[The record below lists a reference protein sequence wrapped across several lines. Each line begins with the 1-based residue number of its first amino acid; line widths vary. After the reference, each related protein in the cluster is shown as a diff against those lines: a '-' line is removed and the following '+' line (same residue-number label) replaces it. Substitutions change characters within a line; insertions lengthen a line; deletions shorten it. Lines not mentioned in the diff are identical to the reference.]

1 MAIPVERQPAEK
13 LPADATTLPA
23 ILPATR
29 PSVSHPLDPL
39 TVEEIVEAASILKA
53 HLKTQHQLGDRVRFE
68 TIVLQEPDKDTALNF
83 QPGDSIERNAFLVI
97 LDNDAAATYEAIV
110 SLNEGRVTSWQH
122 VPGVQ
127 PRIMFDEFSEC
138 EATVKADPQF
148 QAALKKRG
156 ITDPNLVM
164 VDPWSAG
171 NYGFADEEGRR
182 LALARN
188 FLRSSPTDN
197 GYARPIEGVTAVVDL
212 NSMKVL
218 RVDDYGV
225 VPLPPNP
232 GNYAAEFVGEF
243 RQDLKPLEITQPE
256 GPSFVVDG
264 NSVTWQKWHLRV
276 GFTPREGLVLHTV
289 GYEDQGRIRPILYRA
304 ALSDM
309 VVPYGD
315 PGKDH
320 YRKNAFDAGEY
331 GIGSLTNSLTLGCD
345 CLGEIYYFDAALN
358 TGRGDA
364 FTIPNAVCMHE
375 EDYGILWKHV
385 DWRTGQTEVR
395 RSRRLVISS
404 IATVGNYEYGF
415 FWYFY
420 QDGTIQLEIKLTGII
435 NTAGIAEGEISKYG
449 TLVAPG
455 LNAHIHQHFFNFR
468 LDMSV
473 DGESNTAYEVNTVAE
488 PLGPD
493 NPHSN
498 AFYAEATPLKTELAA
513 QRVIDPL
520 SGRYWVVSNPS
531 VKNALSQPVGY
542 KLMPGENILP
552 FAHPGASIIQR
563 AGFMTKHLWVTPYDR
578 NELSATGPYPNQHPG
593 GAGLPEYTKNDRNV
607 ENTDL
612 VLWYTLG
619 YHHVP
624 RPEDWPISP
633 VGYCGFSLKP
643 VGFFDTNPVLDVP
656 PSAHHNGTCHG

>member
-1 MAIPVERQPAEK
+1 MAIPAEK
-13 LPADATTLPA
+13 QPDAAALS
-23 ILPATR
+23 
-29 PSVSHPLDPL
+29 SVSHPLDPL
-39 TVEEIVEAASILKA
+39 TAEEIVEAASILKA
-53 HLKTQHQLGDRVRFE
+53 QRQLGARVRFE
-68 TIVLQEPDKDTALNF
+68 TIVLQEPPKEVVLNF

-97 LDNDAAATYEAIV
+97 LDNDAAATYEAVV
-110 SLNEGRVTSWQH
+110 SLNGGRVTSWLH

-127 PRIMFDEFSEC
+127 PRVMLDEFSEC
-138 EATVKADPQF
+138 EAAVKANPDF
-148 QAALKKRG
+148 LAAIKKRG
-156 ITDPNLVM
+156 ITDPDLVM

-171 NYGFADEEGRR
+171 NYGFDDEEGRR
-182 LALARN
+182 LVLARN

-212 NSMKVL
+212 NSMEVM

-225 VPLPPNP
+225 IPLPPNP
-232 GNYAAEFVGEF
+232 GNYGSEFIGELGGEF
-243 RQDLKPLEITQPE
+243 RKDLKPLDIVQPE
-256 GPSFVVDG
+256 GASFQVEG
-264 NSVTWQKWHLRV
+264 QSVAWQKWRLRI
-276 GFTPREGLVLHTV
+276 GFTPREGLVINTV
-289 GYEDQGRIRPILYRA
+289 SYEDQGRIRPVLYRA

-331 GIGSLTNSLTLGCD
+331 GIGSLTNSLMLGCD
-345 CLGEIYYFDAALN
+345 CLGEIRYFDAVMNDSL
-358 TGRGDA
+358 GEA
-364 FTIPNAVCMHE
+364 FTIPNAVCLHE

-385 DWRTGQTEVR
+385 DWRTGMTEVR
-395 RSRRLVISS
+395 RSRRLVVSS

-420 QDGTIQLEIKLTGII
+420 QDGTIQLEIKLTGIL
-435 NTAGIAEGEISKYG
+435 NTAGIAGGETPRYG
-449 TLVAPG
+449 TLVAPQ

-468 LDMSV
+468 LDLSV
-473 DGESNTAYEVNTVAE
+473 DGEHNTVHEVNTVAE
-488 PLGPD
+488 PPGPA
-493 NPHSN
+493 NPHGN
-498 AFYAEATPLKTELAA
+498 AFYAESTPLKTELAA
-513 QRVIDPL
+513 QRVVDPM

-531 VKNALSQPVGY
+531 VKNALGGAVGY

-552 FAHPGASIIQR
+552 FAHPSASIMKR
-563 AGFMTKHLWVTPYDR
+563 AGFMAKHLWVTPYDPG
-578 NELSATGPYPNQHPG
+578 ELTATGPYPNQHPG
-593 GAGLPEYTKNDRNV
+593 GAGLPDYTKNDRNV
-607 ENTDL
+607 ENTDV

-633 VGYCGFSLKP
+633 VAYCGFMLKP

-656 PSAHHNGTCHG
+656 PSPHHNGHNGACHG

>member
-1 MAIPVERQPAEK
+1 MAISAQEQTGTV
-13 LPADATTLPA
+13 TLPSA
-23 ILPATR
+23 
-29 PSVSHPLDPL
+29 SHPLDPL
-39 TVEEIVEAASILKA
+39 TAEEIAEAMSILKA
-53 HLKTQHQLGDRVRFE
+53 QRQLGPRVRVE
-68 TIVLQEPDKDTALNF
+68 TIVLQEPDKDMVLDF
-83 QPGDSIERNAFLVI
+83 QPGDHIQRNAFVVI
-97 LDNDAAATYEAIV
+97 LDNDEAATYEAVV
-110 SLNEGRVTSWQH
+110 SLNERRVISWKH

-127 PRIMFDEFSEC
+127 PRVMFDEFSEC
-138 EATVKADPQF
+138 EAAVRANPEF
-148 QAALKKRG
+148 QAAIKKRG
-156 ITDPNLVM
+156 ITDPSLVM

-171 NYGFADEEGRR
+171 SYGFDDEEGRR
-182 LALARN
+182 LVLARN

-197 GYARPIEGVTAVVDL
+197 GYARPIEGLTALVDL
-212 NSMKVL
+212 NNMEVV

-225 VPLPPNP
+225 IPLPPNP

-256 GPSFVVDG
+256 GPSFLVDG
-264 NSVTWQKWHLRV
+264 YSVTWQKWHLRV
-276 GFTPREGLVLHTV
+276 GFTPREGLVIYTV
-289 GYEDQGRIRPILYRA
+289 GYEDQGRVRPVLYRA

-315 PGKDH
+315 PSKDH

-345 CLGEIYYFDAALN
+345 CLGEIHYFDAVMN
-358 TGRGDA
+358 DSHGDP

-395 RSRRLVISS
+395 RSRRLVVSS

-420 QDGTIQLEIKLTGII
+420 QDGTIQMEIKLTGIV
-435 NTAGIAEGEISKYG
+435 NTAGIAEGETPKHG

-473 DGESNTAYEVNTVAE
+473 DGEGNTAYEVNTVAE

-493 NPHSN
+493 NPHAN
-498 AFYAEATPLKTELAA
+498 AFYAEATPLKTELQA
-513 QRVIDPL
+513 QRVVDPM

-531 VKNALSQPVGY
+531 VKNALGSAVGY

-552 FAHPGASIIQR
+552 FAHPSASVIKR
-563 AGFMTKHLWVTPYDR
+563 AGFMTKHLWVTPYDQ
-578 NELSATGPYPNQHPG
+578 NEMAATG
-593 GAGLPEYTKNDRNV
+593 T
-607 ENTDL
+607 
-612 VLWYTLG
+612 
-619 YHHVP
+619 VP
-624 RPEDWPISP
+624 Q
-633 VGYCGFSLKP
+633 
-643 VGFFDTNPVLDVP
+643 
-656 PSAHHNGTCHG
+656 SAPWRRWST

>member
-1 MAIPVERQPAEK
+1 MTTPAGKQAEQQPDVA
-13 LPADATTLPA
+13 ATH
-23 ILPATR
+23 ATA
-29 PSVSHPLDPL
+29 HPLDPL
-39 TVEEIVEAASILKA
+39 TAAEITEAASILKA
-53 HLKTQHQLGDRVRFE
+53 QRQLGDRVRFE
-68 TIVLQEPDKDTALNF
+68 TIVLQEPDKATVGNF
-83 QPGDSIERNAFLVI
+83 RPGDAIARNALLVI
-97 LDNDAAATYEAIV
+97 LDNAAAATYEAVV
-110 SLNEGRVTSWQH
+110 SLNERRVTSWQH

-127 PRIMFDEFSEC
+127 PRIMFDEFAEC
-138 EATVKADPQF
+138 EAVVKANPEF
-148 QAALKKRG
+148 QAALRLRG
-156 ITDPNLVM
+156 ITDFDLVM

-182 LALARN
+182 LVLTRN
-188 FLRSSPTDN
+188 FLRSGPNDN

-212 NSMKVL
+212 NTMEVV
-218 RVDDYGV
+218 RVDDYGL

-256 GPSFVVDG
+256 GASFQVDG
-264 NSVTWQKWHLRV
+264 QSVSWQKWSLRI
-276 GFTPREGLVLHTV
+276 GFTPREGLVLYTV
-289 GYEDQGRIRPILYRA
+289 GYADQGRIRPILYRA

-345 CLGEIYYFDAALN
+345 CLGEIYYFDAVLN
-358 TGRGDA
+358 DGRGGP

-420 QDGTIQLEIKLTGII
+420 QDGTIQLELKLTGIV
-435 NTAGIAEGEISKYG
+435 NTAAVPPGETPKYG
-449 TLVAPG
+449 TLVAPQ

-468 LDMSV
+468 LDLSV
-473 DGESNTAYEVNTVAE
+473 DGEGNSAYEVNTVAE
-488 PLGPD
+488 PPGPD
-493 NPHSN
+493 NPHGN
-498 AFYAEATPLKTELAA
+498 AFYAVATPLRTEGEA

-520 SGRYWVVSNPS
+520 QGRYWLVANPS
-531 VKNALSQPVGY
+531 VENALGRPVGY
-542 KLMPGENILP
+542 KLMPGENVLP
-552 FAHPGASIIQR
+552 FAQPGASILRR
-563 AGFMTKHLWVTPYDR
+563 AGFMTKHLWVTPYHRD
-578 NELSATGPYPNQHPG
+578 ELTATGPYPNQHPG
-593 GAGLPEYTKNDRNV
+593 GAGLPEYTKNNRNI

-633 VGYCGFSLKP
+633 VAYCGFSLKP
-643 VGFFDTNPVLDVP
+643 VGFFDTNPVLDVA
-656 PSAHHNGTCHG
+656 PSPHANGACHA

>member
-1 MAIPVERQPAEK
+1 MAIPTGTPDE
-13 LPADATTLPA
+13 TG
-23 ILPATR
+23 TR
-29 PSVSHPLDPL
+29 KAVSHPLDPL
-39 TVEEIVEAASILKA
+39 TADEIREASSILSA
-53 HLKTQHQLGDRVRFE
+53 RPGLGPKVRFE
-68 TIVLQEPDKDTALNF
+68 TIVLKEPDKEQVLSF
-83 QPGDSIERNAFLVI
+83 QTDVPIRRQAFLVI
-97 LDNDAAATYEAIV
+97 LDNEDGATYEASV
-110 SLNEGRVTSWQH
+110 SLDEGRVTGWKH

-138 EATVKADPQF
+138 EAAVRASPEFRD
-148 QAALKKRG
+148 ALQKRG
-156 ITDPNLVM
+156 ITEPELVM

-171 NYGFADEEGRR
+171 HYEYAEEEGRR
-182 LALARN
+182 LALARS
-188 FLRSSPTDN
+188 FLRASPTDN
-197 GYARPIEGVTAVVDL
+197 GYARPIEGLSVLVDL
-212 NSMKVL
+212 NTMEVV

-232 GNYAAEFVGEF
+232 GNYAAEFVGGF

-256 GPSFVVDG
+256 GPSFTVDG
-264 NSVTWQKWHLRV
+264 HSVTWQKWHLRI

-289 GYEDQGRIRPILYRA
+289 GYEDQGRVRPILYRA

-309 VVPYGD
+309 VVPYGE

-345 CLGEIYYFDAALN
+345 CLGEIHYFDADLN
-358 TGRGDA
+358 DGKGGA
-364 FTIPNAVCMHE
+364 FTIPHAVCMHE
-375 EDYGILWKHV
+375 EDCGILWKHT
-385 DWRTGQTEVR
+385 DWRTGQVEVR
-395 RSRRLVISS
+395 RSRRLVVSS

-420 QDGTIQLEIKLTGII
+420 QDGTIQLEVKLTGII
-435 NTAGIAEGEISKYG
+435 NTAGIAQGETPRHG

-473 DGESNTAYEVNTVAE
+473 DGEQNAVHEVNTVAE
-488 PLGPD
+488 APGPD
-493 NPHSN
+493 NPHKN
-498 AFYAEATPLKTELAA
+498 AFYAEATPLTTEQEA
-513 QRVIDPL
+513 QRVVDPMK
-520 SGRYWVVSNPS
+520 GRYWVVTNPS
-531 VKNALSQPVGY
+531 VRNALGQPVAY

-552 FAHPGASIIQR
+552 FAHPDASIMRR
-563 AGFMTKHLWVTPYDR
+563 AGFMNKHLWVTPYSP
-578 NELSATGPYPNQHPG
+578 EEMSATGPYPNQHPG
-593 GAGLPEYTKNDRNV
+593 GAGLPEYTRDNRNV
-607 ENTDL
+607 ENTDV

-633 VGYCGFSLKP
+633 VACCGFSLKP

-656 PSAHHNGTCHG
+656 PSGHHDSVCHA

>member
-13 LPADATTLPA
+13 LPADAA
-23 ILPATR
+23 ALPATR

-110 SLNEGRVTSWQH
+110 SLNERRVTSWQH

-493 NPHSN
+493 NPHGN

-531 VKNALSQPVGY
+531 VKNALGQPVGY

-552 FAHPGASIIQR
+552 FAHPGASIMKR

-593 GAGLPEYTKNDRNV
+593 GAGLPEYTKDDRNV

>member
-1 MAIPVERQPAEK
+1 MAIPAEK
-13 LPADATTLPA
+13 QPHVAASRA
-23 ILPATR
+23 
-29 PSVSHPLDPL
+29 VSHPLDPL
-39 TVEEIVEAASILKA
+39 TSEEIAGAAAILRA
-53 HLKTQHQLGDRVRFE
+53 QRRLGPRVRFE
-68 TIVLQEPDKDTALNF
+68 TIVLQEPSKDVVLNYE
-83 QPGDSIERNAFLVI
+83 PGSAISRDAFVVV
-97 LDNDAAATYEAIV
+97 LDNEDGSTYEAVV
-110 SLNEGRVTSWQH
+110 SLNDGQVTSWRH

-127 PRIMFDEFSEC
+127 PRIMLDEFFEC
-138 EATVKADPQF
+138 EAAVRADPEF
-148 QAALKKRG
+148 LAALARRG
-156 ITDPNLVM
+156 ITDPSLVM

-171 NYGFADEEGRR
+171 YYGYPDEEGRR
-182 LALARN
+182 LALTRN

-197 GYARPIEGVTAVVDL
+197 GYARPIEGLSALVDL
-212 NSMKVL
+212 NSMEVM

-225 VPLPPNP
+225 IPLPPKA
-232 GNYAAEFVGEF
+232 GNYAAEFVEEF
-243 RQDLKPLEITQPE
+243 RQDLKPLEINQPE
-256 GPSFVVDG
+256 GPSFAVDG
-264 NSVTWQKWHLRV
+264 HSVTWQKWHLRI

-289 GYEDQGRIRPILYRA
+289 GYEDQGRVRPVLYRA

-331 GIGSLTNSLTLGCD
+331 GIGSLTNSLMLGCD
-345 CLGEIYYFDAALN
+345 CLGEIYYFDAILN
-358 TGRGDA
+358 DGRGGA

-375 EDYGILWKHV
+375 EDYGILWKHT
-385 DWRTGQTEVR
+385 DWRTGHVEVR

-420 QDGTIQLEIKLTGII
+420 QDGTVQLEIKLTGII
-435 NTAGIAEGEISKYG
+435 NTAGIPAGETPRYG
-449 TLVAPG
+449 TIVAPQ

-473 DGESNTAYEVNTVAE
+473 DGEANTVYEVNTVAE
-488 PLGPD
+488 PPGPE
-493 NPHSN
+493 NPHAN

-520 SGRYWVVSNPS
+520 KGRYWVVSNPA
-531 VKNALSQPVGY
+531 VKNALGQPVSY

-552 FAHPGASIIQR
+552 FAHPDASIIKR
-563 AGFMTKHLWVTPYDR
+563 AGFMTRHLWVTPYAPD
-578 NELSATGPYPNQHPG
+578 ELSATGPYPNQHAG
-593 GAGLPEYTKNDRNV
+593 GAGLPEYTKNDRSV

-633 VGYCGFSLKP
+633 VAYCGFSLKP

-656 PSAHHNGTCHG
+656 PSMHHNGAHHT

>member
-1 MAIPVERQPAEK
+1 MSIPAEK
-13 LPADATTLPA
+13 RPDARA
-23 ILPATR
+23 GEI
-29 PSVSHPLDPL
+29 VSHPLDPL
-39 TVEEIVEAASILKA
+39 TAQEIVAASSILRRERR
-53 HLKTQHQLGDRVRFE
+53 LDSRVRFE
-68 TIVLQEPDKDTALNF
+68 TVVLKEPDKDEVLSF
-83 QPGDSIERNAFLVI
+83 RPGDPIRRNAFLVI
-97 LDNDAAATYEAIV
+97 LDNEDGATYEAVV
-110 SLNEGRVTSWQH
+110 SLDSERVTGWKH
-122 VPGVQ
+122 IPGVQ

-138 EATVKADPQF
+138 EAAVRTNPEF
-148 QAALKKRG
+148 LAALRKRG
-156 ITDPNLVM
+156 ISDPDLVM

-171 NYGFADEEGRR
+171 NYGYPDEEGRR
-182 LALARN
+182 LALARS

-197 GYARPIEGVTAVVDL
+197 GYARPIEGLSALVDL
-212 NSMKVL
+212 NRMEVM
-218 RVDDYGV
+218 RIDDYGV
-225 VPLPPNP
+225 IPLPPNP
-232 GNYAAEFVGEF
+232 GNYAAEFVGRF

-256 GPSFVVDG
+256 GPSFTVDG
-264 NSVTWQKWHLRV
+264 HAVTWQKWRLRV

-315 PGKDH
+315 PGRDH

-345 CLGEIYYFDAALN
+345 CLGEIHYFDADLN
-358 TGRGDA
+358 DGKGGA

-375 EDYGILWKHV
+375 EDCGILWKHT
-385 DWRTGQTEVR
+385 DWRTGQVEVR

-420 QDGTIQLEIKLTGII
+420 QDGSMELEIKLTGII
-435 NTAGIAEGEISKYG
+435 NTAGIAPGETPRHG
-449 TLVAPG
+449 TIVAPG

-473 DGESNTAYEVNTVAE
+473 DGEQNAIYEVNTVAD
-488 PLGPD
+488 PPGPD
-493 NPHSN
+493 NPHGN
-498 AFYAEATPLKTELAA
+498 AFHAEATALTTEHEA
-513 QRVIDPL
+513 QRVVDPM

-531 VKNALSQPVGY
+531 AKNALGQPVGY

-552 FAHPGASIIQR
+552 FAQPSASIMQR
-563 AGFMTKHLWVTPYDR
+563 AGFMAKHLWVTPYSL
-578 NELSATGPYPNQHPG
+578 EEMSATGPYPNQHPG
-593 GAGLPEYTKNDRNV
+593 GAGLPEYTRNNRNV
-607 ENTDL
+607 ENTDV

-633 VGYCGFSLKP
+633 VASCGFHLKP
-643 VGFFDTNPVLDVP
+643 VGFFDTNPVLDVA
-656 PSAHHNGTCHG
+656 PSGGHGCACHS

>member
-1 MAIPVERQPAEK
+1 MTIPAGKQAEQQPDVA
-13 LPADATTLPA
+13 ATH
-23 ILPATR
+23 ATA
-29 PSVSHPLDPL
+29 HPLDPL
-39 TVEEIVEAASILKA
+39 TAAEITEAASILKA
-53 HLKTQHQLGDRVRFE
+53 QRQLGDRVRFE
-68 TIVLQEPDKDTALNF
+68 TIVLQEPDKAAVGNF
-83 QPGDSIERNAFLVI
+83 RPGDAIARNALLVI
-97 LDNDAAATYEAIV
+97 LDNAAAATYEAVV
-110 SLNEGRVTSWQH
+110 SLNERRVTSWQH

-127 PRIMFDEFSEC
+127 PRIMFEEFAEC
-138 EATVKADPQF
+138 EAVVKANPEF
-148 QAALKKRG
+148 QAALRLRG
-156 ITDPNLVM
+156 ITDFDLVM

-182 LALARN
+182 LVLTRN
-188 FLRSSPTDN
+188 FLRSGPNDN
-197 GYARPIEGVTAVVDL
+197 GYARPIEGVSALVDL
-212 NSMKVL
+212 NTMEVV
-218 RVDDYGV
+218 RVDDYGL

-256 GPSFVVDG
+256 GASFQVDG
-264 NSVTWQKWHLRV
+264 QSVSWQKWRLRI
-276 GFTPREGLVLHTV
+276 GFTPREGLVLYTV
-289 GYEDQGRIRPILYRA
+289 GYADQGRIRPILYRA

-315 PGKDH
+315 PSKDH

-345 CLGEIYYFDAALN
+345 CLGEIYYFDAVLN
-358 TGRGDA
+358 DGRGGP

-420 QDGTIQLEIKLTGII
+420 QDGTIQLELKLTGIV
-435 NTAGIAEGEISKYG
+435 NTAAVPPGETPKYG
-449 TLVAPG
+449 TLVAPQ

-468 LDMSV
+468 LDLSV
-473 DGESNTAYEVNTVAE
+473 DGEGNSAYEVNTVAE
-488 PLGPD
+488 PPGPD
-493 NPHSN
+493 NPHGN
-498 AFYAEATPLKTELAA
+498 AFYAVATPLRTEEEA

-520 SGRYWVVSNPS
+520 QGRYWLVANPS
-531 VKNALSQPVGY
+531 VENALGRPVGY
-542 KLMPGENILP
+542 KLMPGENVLP
-552 FAHPGASIIQR
+552 FAQPGASILRR
-563 AGFMTKHLWVTPYDR
+563 AGFMTKHLWVTPYHRD
-578 NELSATGPYPNQHPG
+578 ELTATGPYPNQHPG
-593 GAGLPEYTKNDRNV
+593 GAGLPEYTKNNRNL

-633 VGYCGFSLKP
+633 VAYCGFSLKP
-643 VGFFDTNPVLDVP
+643 VGFFDTNPVLDVA
-656 PSAHHNGTCHG
+656 PSPHANGACHA

>member
-1 MAIPVERQPAEK
+1 MTIPAGKQAEQQPDVA
-13 LPADATTLPA
+13 ATH
-23 ILPATR
+23 ATA
-29 PSVSHPLDPL
+29 HPLDPL
-39 TVEEIVEAASILKA
+39 TAAEIVEAASILKA
-53 HLKTQHQLGDRVRFE
+53 QRQLGDRVRFE
-68 TIVLQEPDKDTALNF
+68 TIVLQEPDKAAVGNF
-83 QPGDSIERNAFLVI
+83 RPGDAIERNALLVI
-97 LDNDAAATYEAIV
+97 LDNAAAATYEAVV
-110 SLNEGRVTSWQH
+110 SLNERSVTSWQH

-127 PRIMFDEFSEC
+127 PRIMFDEFAEC
-138 EATVKADPQF
+138 EAVVKANPEF
-148 QAALKKRG
+148 QAALRLRG
-156 ITDPNLVM
+156 ITDFDLVM

-182 LALARN
+182 LVLTRN
-188 FLRSSPTDN
+188 FLRSGPNDN

-212 NSMKVL
+212 NTMEVV
-218 RVDDYGV
+218 RVDDYGL
-225 VPLPPNP
+225 VPLPPNS
-232 GNYAAEFVGEF
+232 GNYAAEFIGEF

-256 GPSFVVDG
+256 GASFQVDG
-264 NSVTWQKWHLRV
+264 QSVSWQKWRLRI
-276 GFTPREGLVLHTV
+276 GFTPREGLVLYTV
-289 GYEDQGRIRPILYRA
+289 GYADQGRIRPILYRA

-315 PGKDH
+315 PSKDH

-345 CLGEIYYFDAALN
+345 CLGEICYFDAVLN
-358 TGRGDA
+358 DGRGGP

-420 QDGTIQLEIKLTGII
+420 QDGTIQLELKLTGIV
-435 NTAGIAEGEISKYG
+435 NTAAVPPGETPKYG
-449 TLVAPG
+449 TLVAPQ

-468 LDMSV
+468 LDLSV
-473 DGESNTAYEVNTVAE
+473 DGEGNSAYEVNTVAE
-488 PLGPD
+488 PPGPD
-493 NPHSN
+493 NPHGN
-498 AFYAEATPLKTELAA
+498 AFYAVATPLRTEGEA

-520 SGRYWVVSNPS
+520 QGRYWLVANPS
-531 VKNALSQPVGY
+531 VENALGRPVGY
-542 KLMPGENILP
+542 KLMPGENVLP
-552 FAHPGASIIQR
+552 FAQPGASILRR
-563 AGFMTKHLWVTPYDR
+563 AGFMTKHLWVTPYHRD
-578 NELSATGPYPNQHPG
+578 ELTATGPYPNQHPG
-593 GAGLPEYTKNDRNV
+593 GAGLPEYTKNNRNL

-633 VGYCGFSLKP
+633 VAYCGFSLKP
-643 VGFFDTNPVLDVP
+643 VGFFDTNPVLDVA
-656 PSAHHNGTCHG
+656 PSPHANGACHA